1 MTNRKVARVLCLL
14 VFLAIYSCS
23 RNAQPIHEV
32 DHCTIDKNNVIE
44 YCTGIIEKNLGNQV
58 PQPWTLCCGTIR
70 GVTDIHC
77 ICDRF
82 TAHDLT
88 RISLPKFACMAYIC
102 GKGLH
107 PHTHCAGYLVPVMKV
122 RPPPPGKHLGLQC
135 KNTHNGNN

>member
-70 GVTDIHC
+70 G
-77 ICDRF
+77 
-82 TAHDLT
+82 
-88 RISLPKFACMAYIC
+88 
-102 GKGLH
+102 
-107 PHTHCAGYLVPVMKV
+107 YLVPVMKV
-122 RPPPPGKHLGLQC
+122 SKVDMFDKYNLTRSQ
-135 KNTHNGNN
+135 